1 MLLGYDRYHMATELS
16 LVDPIDPKEKRE
28 DYYHILPN
36 GESSL
41 DISLSPLSLI
51 ESYISNKLQDHID
64 SAGRYT
70 QQVDE
75 HNPVL

>member
-51 ESYISNKLQDHID
+51 GNYTPNKHQDYIG
-64 SAGRYT
+64 SACKYT
-70 QQVDE
+70 QQVDV
-75 HNPVL
+75 HNHVL

>member
-1 MLLGYDRYHMATELS
+1 ELS

-41 DISLSPLSLI
+41 DISLSLLSLI
-51 ESYISNKLQDHID
+51 ENYTSNKHQDYIG
-64 SAGRYT
+64 SARIYT

-75 HNPVL
+75 HIPVL

>member
-41 DISLSPLSLI
+41 DLSLSPLSLI
-51 ESYISNKLQDHID
+51 ENYTSNKHQDYIG
-64 SAGRYT
+64 SARIYT

-75 HNPVL
+75 HIPVL